1 MVMSRRL
8 RALAPIA
15 LAALALTACWPIP
28 GGNADRTAHN
38 PFETAFTPATVASLE
53 PAWSAELGPGAAGP
67 VVVDGGGVFV
77 RVGQEVS
84 RLDLRTGSLRWTWTL
99 PEEVPEEW
107 ASVSEPLVVGGR
119 VLVGYGFGNLGGHW
133 EGAALD
139 PATGE
144 PTSDPAAT
152 GLLQTARGPL
162 VLDEN
167 FGFGSLTAITVS
179 YGLTD
184 VATGTSA
191 GGGTLA
197 AVEFGESSESGRFT
211 LGSSTVYH
219 VGTGILTDGDAYTQ
233 GVGVRAFA
241 LDAPSTCGPPVA
253 PFFECPT
260 WTIPLTGV
268 TTHPVL
274 GPGEEVVYIGRSDGT
289 VVALDAATGGVLWTT
304 PVGAPVTSTPALAD
318 GLLYVP
324 TADGDLVAVDA
335 GGCGDVTCVPLWSA
349 AVDGTALT
357 GQPAVAGTGDD
368 AVVFVGT
375 QGGTLAAMAAVGCG
389 APSCG
394 APLWQTSLGAATHS
408 PAISGGRVIV
418 GTSTGRVAAFRTPT
432 S

>member
-1 MVMSRRL
+1 MSRRFQ
-8 RALAPIA
+8 ALAPVA
-15 LAALALTACWPIP
+15 LAALTLTACWPVP

-38 PFETAFTPATVASLE
+38 PFETAFTPATVGDLE
-53 PAWSAELGPGAAGP
+53 PAWVADLGPGATGP
-67 VVVDGGGVFV
+67 VIVDRGGVFV
-77 RVGQEVS
+77 RVGQDVS
-84 RLDLRTGSLRWTWTL
+84 RLDLRTGSLRWIWTL

-107 ASVSEPLVVGGR
+107 ATVSDPLVVGGR

-167 FGFGSLTAITVS
+167 FGFVSGGGTITVS
-179 YGLTD
+179 YGVTD
-184 VATGTSA
+184 VGAGTSA

-197 AVEFGESSESGRFT
+197 AIEFGEASESGRFT

-219 VGTGILTDGDAYTQ
+219 VGTGILADGDTYTQ

-253 PFFECPT
+253 PFFKCPT

-268 TTHPVL
+268 TLEAVL
-274 GPGEEVVYIGRSDGT
+274 GPGEEVVYVGRTDGT
-289 VVALDAATGGVLWTT
+289 VVALDAGTGGVLWTT
-304 PVGAPVTSTPALAD
+304 PVGAAVTSTPALAD
-318 GLLYVP
+318 GVLYVP

-335 GGCGDVTCVPLWSA
+335 GGCGAATCAPLWSA
-349 AVDGTALT
+349 PVDGTGL

-375 QGGTLAAMAAVGCG
+375 GGGTLAAMAAVGCG
-389 APSCG
+389 APACG
-394 APLWQTSLGAATHS
+394 APLWQTSLGAAAYS
-408 PAISGGRVIV
+408 LAISGGQVIV
-418 GTSTGRVAAFRTPT
+418 GTSTGRVAAFRIPT
-432 S
+432 G